1 MQQYI
6 EFVSNHPLHFAALAV
21 VAVLL
26 ITSEITRSISGTKG
40 ISISAAIHSF
50 NQDAAIF
57 IDTRSNNDFAN
68 GHITG
73 AINIPAQDLEKR
85 IDDLNKYK
93 DKQLIVYCQTGTQ
106 NNKPCKFLAKSGF
119 SSVLSLKGGLNA
131 WTNESYPLEK
141 K

>member
-21 VAVLL
+21 VVVLL
-26 ITSEITRSISGTKG
+26 ITSEITRSISGTKS
-40 ISISAAIHSF
+40 ISISAAIHSY
-50 NQDAAIF
+50 NKDAAIF

-85 IDDLNKYK
+85 IGDLDKYK
-93 DKQLIVYCQTGTQ
+93 DKQLIVYCQTGVQTK
-106 NNKPCKFLAKSGF
+106 KPCNLLSKNGF
-119 SSVLSLKGGLNA
+119 NSVLSLKGGLSA
-131 WTNESYPLEK
+131 WIDESYPLEK
-141 K
+141 